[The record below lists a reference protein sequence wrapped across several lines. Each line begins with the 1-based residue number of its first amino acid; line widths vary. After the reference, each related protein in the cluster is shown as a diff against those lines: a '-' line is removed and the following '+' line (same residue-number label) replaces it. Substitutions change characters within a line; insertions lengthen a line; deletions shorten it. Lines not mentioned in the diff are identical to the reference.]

1 MKIEINIIT
10 ETAMSLVFFSAL
22 ATIILAYCAWKILNW
37 AWLKPKKLENLLRQ
51 QGFSGNFYKI
61 FHGDMKDM
69 SLMLKEA
76 RAKPISLSD
85 DIVPRILP
93 YHHHII
99 SKYGKLP

>member
-1 MKIEINIIT
+1 
-10 ETAMSLVFFSAL
+10 MSLAFASAL

-37 AWLKPKKLENLLRQ
+37 AWLKPKKLENFLRQ
-51 QGFSGNFYKI
+51 QGFSGNSYKI

-69 SLMLKEA
+69 SLMLKETKA
-76 RAKPISLSD
+76 RPISLSD

-99 SKYGKLP
+99 SKYGKLRWIDIND